1 MIRVLLKKVVEMY
14 DSPSSKYFK
23 KEIYSGTI
31 EALNPMPGIMREG
44 WSPSKLS
51 DSVDKFE
58 K

>member
-1 MIRVLLKKVVEMY
+1 LKKVVEMY